1 MADGPKISI
10 DKHMRDVVAFAGE
23 RAHYESFACF
33 LQEVLE
39 RAGALYAPLC
49 IVQARAKTVSSFAQ
63 KIIRKDKYKEPLKEV
78 TDLCGARV
86 IVHFQS
92 QALKVCTFIKE
103 NFIIDEVNSIDVGS
117 KLREEEFGYLSIH
130 YIVTPRAGSI
140 LGVPVPKE
148 LVMRKAEIQVRTLL
162 QHAWADISHDRIY
175 KSSLT
180 VPKRWKRESARLAAV
195 LEKADDAFANMSET
209 LDAYASNYSVLL
221 CENKL
226 KSEIQTL
233 TTILQVEPEQKNKP
247 SHALKLAKAHA
258 AAGDWGAIVDL
269 LQPFLST
276 ADADD
281 ITLEYAFALCR
292 VHKDDHTHPSFDRGQ
307 KLLAKT
313 ADAVPPANAA
323 DAAVSMAA
331 HRRARAWYLLGVTQ
345 SWSKGRGRQAKE
357 AFRHAYELKP
367 TNPYYF
373 LKFVECEIK
382 SRPDVT
388 FLSMLKPGILEA
400 ISTCRNHIE
409 IGLELVNAY
418 FAIARAYFI
427 LSEPD
432 PCLNAYAKTV
442 DLLLNGN
449 SCILPDRLDEELQ
462 ALVNLQNVNPEL
474 FTMCTNLLHLA
485 RWRKSADEDSRRI
498 IEKQRLFKG
507 PWQEPVLIIAGG
519 AEYMALRSARHYQGL
534 IQEALGYF
542 QGTVVSGGTTSGI
555 PGEVGIAAEHLDN
568 QKCKAFALIGYLPK
582 KLPSDAKTSPHY
594 GRLLRTDANQFSAKE
609 LISYWIDLLLAGVEP
624 SKVLVLGINGGRIAD
639 LEYRL
644 ALALGAVVGL
654 VQNSG
659 RAAAGLPA
667 DPDWKNHRGIVELA
681 EDGKIVW
688 AFVHQH
694 QPVQLSTEQIDSLAP
709 QAHEYYRQK
718 RIEQKNTSDKA
729 MLPWDRLDPLLV
741 ESNRQQIK
749 FIEKVVRKLDLAVRP
764 AATPKPFPFSED
776 QKNLMAEIE
785 HARWFVE
792 RSLKGWHYGSIKD
805 NDQKTHPYLVAWN
818 ELLPEIQAYDQ
829 EAVSHF
835 EEILHQA
842 GFEIYDPG
850 KNRHK

>member
-1 MADGPKISI
+1 MAAGPKISI
-10 DKHMRDVVAFAGE
+10 EKHMQDVEAFAGE
-23 RAHYESFACF
+23 RSQYELFALF
-33 LQEVLE
+33 LSQVLE

-78 TDLCGARV
+78 TDLCGARI

-148 LVMRKAEIQVRTLL
+148 LLTRKAEIQVRTLL

-175 KSSLT
+175 KSNLT

-195 LEKADDAFANMSET
+195 LEKADDAFASMSET

-233 TTILQVEPEQKNKP
+233 TTILKVEPEQKNKP
-247 SHALKLAKAHA
+247 SHALKLAKAQA
-258 AAGDWGAIVDL
+258 AAGEWTAVVDL
-269 LQPFLST
+269 LKPYLSV

-281 ITLEYAFALCR
+281 ITIEYAFALCR
-292 VHKDDHTHPSFDRGQ
+292 LHKDNVAASSFDKGQ
-307 KLLAKT
+307 KLLAKV
-313 ADAVPPANAA
+313 ADTVQPAQAS
-323 DAAVSMAA
+323 DSEVSLAT
-331 HRRARAWYLLGVTQ
+331 HRQARAWHLLGITQ
-345 SWSKGRGRQAKE
+345 SWSKGKGRLAKE
-357 AFRHAYELKP
+357 AFRHAYELTP

-373 LKFVECEIK
+373 LKFVEYEIK
-382 SRPDVT
+382 SRTEMT
-388 FLSMLKPGILEA
+388 FISMLKPGILEA
-400 ISTCRNHIE
+400 IHTCRCHIE

-418 FAIARAYFI
+418 FAIARAYYI

-432 PCLNAYAKTV
+432 QCLNAYAKTV

-449 SCILPDRLDEELQ
+449 SCILSDRLDEELQ
-462 ALVNLQNVNPEL
+462 ALSNLQGVNPSL
-474 FTMCTNLLHLA
+474 FILCFNLLHLA
-485 RWRKSADEDSRRI
+485 RWQKFANEDSKSI
-498 IEKQRLFKG
+498 IEKLRLYKG
-507 PWQEPVLIIAGG
+507 KWQKPILIIAGG
-519 AEYMALRSARHYQGL
+519 AEYMALQSAHHYFGL
-534 IQEALGYF
+534 VQEALSYF
-542 QGTVVSGGTTSGI
+542 QGTVISGGTTSGI
-555 PGEVGIAAEHLDN
+555 PGEVGMVAEHLTN
-568 QKCKAFALIGYLPK
+568 QQCKEFELIGYLPK
-582 KLPSDAKTSPHY
+582 KLPSDAKISPHY
-594 GRLLRTDANQFSAKE
+594 DHLIHTDAKQFSAKE
-609 LISYWIDLLLAGVEP
+609 LIAYWIDLLTAEVNP
-624 SKVLVLGINGGRIAD
+624 SEVLVLGINGGRIAD

-644 ALALGAVVGL
+644 ALAFGAVVGL

-667 DPDWKNHRGIVELA
+667 DPDWRNHKNIVELA

-694 QPVQLSTEQIDSLAP
+694 QPVQLTEDQVNLLAP

-729 MLPWDRLDPLLV
+729 MLPWDRLPATLV
-741 ESNRQQIK
+741 ESNRQQIQ
-749 FIEKVVRKLDLAVRP
+749 FIEKVIKKLDLAIRP
-764 AATPKPFPFSED
+764 VAVPKPFPFSEAH
-776 QKNLMAEIE
+776 KELMAEIE

-792 RSLKGWHYGSIKD
+792 RSLDGWRYGSVKD
-805 NDQKTHPYLVAWN
+805 IDQKINPSLVPWN
-818 ELLPEIQAYDQ
+818 KLLPEIQAYDK

-835 EEILHQA
+835 EEILNQA
-842 GFEIYDPG
+842 GFEIYAPG
-850 KNRHK
+850 QKK